1 MNDNQIQKKA
11 NVPTTGNVPTLRFPE
26 FSGEWER
33 KTLEEVGKFSKGVG
47 ISKDQRSDS
56 GNPCIL
62 YGELYTHYKSE
73 VISEVRSKT
82 NLPEKSLVKSVAND
96 IIIPAS
102 GETAKD
108 IATARC
114 VPFDNVFIGGDL
126 NIIRL
131 SQDDGRFISYQ
142 LNGVRKYD
150 IAKVAQGVSVVHLH
164 GDDLKGILINVPSI
178 LEQNKIAEFLSLI
191 DERIAIQNKIIEDL
205 KKLKVGICR
214 KCFSKHPHNNSP
226 LQSYFDYGKA
236 GGTPTS
242 TNKDY
247 YDGDIPFLSINDI
260 TKQGKYIKSTDKTIS
275 DLGLK
280 SSTAW
285 VVPPY
290 SLILSMY
297 ASVGLPAI
305 NTLPLATSQAMFS
318 MVLSN
323 NSNLDYLYYFLLYF
337 KERVVYK
344 YLETGTQSNI
354 NADIVKSIIVPD
366 YGEDNIRIGQL
377 LSSIDARLQDAVT
390 QGTLYHKQ
398 KEVLLRKLFI

>member
-1 MNDNQIQKKA
+1 M
-11 NVPTTGNVPTLRFPE
+11 
-26 FSGEWER
+26 
-33 KTLEEVGKFSKGVG
+33 
-47 ISKDQRSDS
+47 
-56 GNPCIL
+56 
-62 YGELYTHYKSE
+62 
-73 VISEVRSKT
+73 
-82 NLPEKSLVKSVAND
+82 
-96 IIIPAS
+96 
-102 GETAKD
+102 
-108 IATARC
+108 
-114 VPFDNVFIGGDL
+114 
-126 NIIRL
+126 
-131 SQDDGRFISYQ
+131 
-142 LNGVRKYD
+142 
-150 IAKVAQGVSVVHLH
+150 
-164 GDDLKGILINVPSI
+164 
-178 LEQNKIAEFLSLI
+178 
-191 DERIAIQNKIIEDL
+191 
-205 KKLKVGICR
+205 
-214 KCFSKHPHNNSP
+214 
-226 LQSYFDYGKA
+226 
-236 GGTPTS
+236 
-242 TNKDY
+242 
-247 YDGDIPFLSINDI
+247 SINDI

-305 NTLPLATSQAMFS
+305 NTLPLTTSQAMFS
-318 MVLSN
+318 MVLSD

-377 LSSIDARLQDAVT
+377 LSSIDAILQDAVT

>member
-1 MNDNQIQKKA
+1 MLQDFAGVTASENIPHGI
-11 NVPTTGNVPTLRFPE
+11 NVVKYTTGDILSSNIRPYLKKVWIADRNGGCSTDVLVIKSNE
-26 FSGEWER
+26 
-33 KTLEEVGKFSKGVG
+33 G
-47 ISKDQRSDS
+47 ISK
-56 GNPCIL
+56 GFL
-62 YGELYTHYKSE
+62 YYSL
-73 VISEVRSKT
+73 T
-82 NLPEKSLVKSVAND
+82 NEN
-96 IIIPAS
+96 
-102 GETAKD
+102 
-108 IATARC
+108 
-114 VPFDNVFIGGDL
+114 
-126 NIIRL
+126 
-131 SQDDGRFISYQ
+131 FISYVMSGAK
-142 LNGVRKYD
+142 GVKMPR
-150 IAKVAQGVSVVHLH
+150 
-164 GDDLKGILINVPSI
+164 GDKDQMMKFSLFIPEASEQEKISSFLKL
-178 LEQNKIAEFLSLI
+178 L
-191 DERIAIQNKIIEDL
+191 DERISIQNKIIEDL